1 MEIKKRIRPSK
12 RGLTFSFDGADD
24 FVPGKYYRY
33 LLDKTDKTL
42 HIFPAESGLKISRKN
57 SAGRYKA
64 LFDIRNK
71 EVVTTL
77 SEADYI
83 KVAILNGKISV
94 RAVYENA
101 AANAKAIEYEM
112 PEALLK
118 AAGGKDCAYT
128 VAGAL
133 GSALSSCGAGKDEIG
148 TAASAIRVISLFSGA
163 GMLDWPFAA
172 DEAFQIVY
180 AAEHDPDAVNTY
192 KANIGSHIRQC
203 DIRDLKASDLPAA
216 DVIIG
221 GPPCQ
226 PYSRANPSKTKRG
239 AGHAE
244 GDMLAEYVRLVK
256 ETGVKV
262 FLIENVPQLLTD
274 SYGENLHFI
283 TRELADWEISTKT
296 VRDCDVGGYTK
307 RKRALLIGSRIGKP
321 VIPDI
326 SLQPYHTAGEAIRK
340 VTPAWPNYADVTV
353 PGPETKLRI
362 SMVPEGGNWKDLP
375 EHLRTK
381 GIHSNMYRRLNR
393 NEPSITICNWRKYL
407 LSPPRYDN
415 SGYWDRILTVAEAA
429 ALSGLNGV
437 FRFFGKLSSMQ
448 QQVGNGVPIAM
459 GQFAKN
465 IIKNLFLRYAES
477 DFC

>member
-1 MEIKKRIRPSK
+1 MELKKRIHPSK
-12 RGLTFSFDGADD
+12 RGLTFSFEGTDD
-24 FVPGKYYRY
+24 FAPGKYYRY
-33 LLDKTDKTL
+33 LLDKSGKTL
-42 HIFPAESGLKISRKN
+42 YIFPAESGLKISRKN

-71 EVVTTL
+71 EVVAAF

-83 KVAILNGKISV
+83 EIAISNGRISV
-94 RAVYENA
+94 RAEYENA
-101 AANAKAIEYEM
+101 AVNTEAVEYEI
-112 PEALLK
+112 PEVFLK
-118 AAGGKDCAYT
+118 AACGEYGTYHTRKSIGNT
-128 VAGAL
+128 
-133 GSALSSCGAGKDEIG
+133 LSGCGAGKEEI
-148 TAASAIRVISLFSGA
+148 TAAKSAIKVISLFSGA

-180 AAEHDPDAVNTY
+180 AAERDPDAVNTY

-256 ETGVKV
+256 ETEVKV

-274 SYGENLHFI
+274 SYGENLRFI
-283 TRELADWEISTKT
+283 VNELADWEISTKT

-340 VTPAWPNYADVTV
+340 VTPTWPNYADVTV

-407 LSPPRYDN
+407 LSPPRFDE

-429 ALSGLNGV
+429 ALSGLNGA
-437 FRFFGKLSSMQ
+437 FRFLGKLSSMQ

-465 IIKNLFLRYAES
+465 IIKNLFLHNAEFN
-477 DFC
+477 FC

>member
-1 MEIKKRIRPSK
+1 
-12 RGLTFSFDGADD
+12 
-24 FVPGKYYRY
+24 
-33 LLDKTDKTL
+33 
-42 HIFPAESGLKISRKN
+42 
-57 SAGRYKA
+57 
-64 LFDIRNK
+64 
-71 EVVTTL
+71 
-77 SEADYI
+77 
-83 KVAILNGKISV
+83 
-94 RAVYENA
+94 
-101 AANAKAIEYEM
+101 
-112 PEALLK
+112 
-118 AAGGKDCAYT
+118 
-128 VAGAL
+128 
-133 GSALSSCGAGKDEIG
+133 
-148 TAASAIRVISLFSGA
+148 
-163 GMLDWPFAA
+163 
-172 DEAFQIVY
+172 
-180 AAEHDPDAVNTY
+180 
-192 KANIGSHIRQC
+192 
-203 DIRDLKASDLPAA
+203 
-216 DVIIG
+216 
-221 GPPCQ
+221 
-226 PYSRANPSKTKRG
+226 
-239 AGHAE
+239 
-244 GDMLAEYVRLVK
+244 MLAEYVRLVK